1 MGLDHAQHGGR
12 PWRRALVSALLALSL
27 VCGAGAAM
35 PAQAQPLRDSL
46 FLGPSADHFLDTTG
60 KLGIEAIAA
69 QADGARFTPAN
80 GRVANYGAQSNRA
93 TVLWLRL
100 KIPALDAS
108 VAPEWVLSLDEPRTR
123 RVLLYRPADIGWSA
137 TEWHIGQS
145 VFGALGLSR
154 YPAVTLPAASIS
166 ERTLYLRIETG
177 SSMRAMLWLQAEP
190 VFVAGYARQSTFF
203 GILFGVFVALS
214 VYLAIIG
221 VMTREAAMLLLA
233 GVIMANFSY
242 VAGDRGFVETMLV
255 PGQVYVGRFASI
267 LGAILIYAFSL
278 AYAASYLRIR
288 VHFPRVG
295 RVASAFIILV
305 LLAASFEAYSIV
317 VGGAGVRRVLPYLGL
332 ASFAVLIGLATL
344 ALWRERRRA
353 ATFMLCWIPAIAG
366 GFSRVLLDAYPAI
379 GANPVMVNA
388 NYFGIGISL
397 FLLAVLTSLDL
408 QTRERRLRETAE
420 ASEARFRSFASSAS
434 DSFWET
440 DATGR
445 VTVGTGPVSVA
456 LGLRHGAGLLDVL
469 RAGGAKS
476 ESEVRTIENAM
487 CSGDPFR
494 SVTLPVS
501 TANETRHVS
510 FSATPAYDGG
520 GAFAGYR
527 GIATDVTEER
537 NRREREV
544 QQQKMAAVGQL
555 AGGIA
560 HEINNLLHP
569 IINLSRRV
577 AGEFPTRDERRRY
590 LDIVIDA
597 GVRAG
602 EIVAGVLTTVRP
614 GAGDGAMLPLAEA
627 VRRAGEAIRPIVPDA
642 IRFDLAIT
650 AEGGALVGS
659 GEMLQ
664 VLTNLVANAIYA
676 TGGSGRIAVTLTAA
690 DGICALAVSDDGQG
704 MDAETRQRALEPFFT
719 TKDVGQGTGLGL
731 SIVYGIVRG
740 WGGSIDIESE
750 PGRGSRIV
758 IHLPAP
764 ERNLPKSIADH
775 GHITA

>member
-1 MGLDHAQHGGR
+1 MTWR
-12 PWRRALVSALLALSL
+12 SRRRALAGALLAFLS
-27 VCGAGAAM
+27 VSGADAAM

-46 FLGPSADHFLDTTG
+46 FLGPGVDHLLDTTG

-93 TVLWLRL
+93 AVLWLRL
-100 KIPALDAS
+100 KIPALDTA
-108 VAPEWVLSLDEPRTR
+108 VAPEWVISLDEPRTR
-123 RVLLYRPADIGWSA
+123 RVLLYRPAATGWSA

-154 YPAVTLPAASIS
+154 YPALTLPAASIS
-166 ERTLYLRIETG
+166 ERTLYLRIETA
-177 SSMRAMLWLQAEP
+177 SSMRAMLWLQPEP
-190 VFVAGYARQSTFF
+190 VFVATYARQSTLF
-203 GILFGVFVALS
+203 GILFGIFVALS
-214 VYLAIIG
+214 IYLAIIG

-233 GVIMANFSY
+233 GVIVANFSY
-242 VAGDRGFVETMLV
+242 MVGDRGFVETVLL

-267 LGAILIYAFSL
+267 CGAILIYAFSL

-288 VHFPRVG
+288 VHFPRIG
-295 RVASAFIILV
+295 RVTSAFIVLV
-305 LLAASFEAYSIV
+305 FLVAAFEACSIV
-317 VGGAGVRRVLPYLGL
+317 VGGAGVRRVLPHIGL
-332 ASFAVLIGLATL
+332 ASLATLIGLATL

-379 GANPVMVNA
+379 GANPVIVNA
-388 NYFGIGISL
+388 TYFGIGISL

-440 DATGR
+440 DASGR
-445 VTVGTGPVSVA
+445 VMVGTGPVSVA
-456 LGLRHGAGLLDVL
+456 LGLGLGAGFLDVL
-469 RAGGAKS
+469 RAGAATS
-476 ESEVRTIENAM
+476 ENGIRAIENAM
-487 CSGDPFR
+487 RSGDPFR

-501 TANETRHVS
+501 IADETRHVS
-510 FSATPAYDGG
+510 FSATPAYDGN

-537 NRREREV
+537 NRREREA

-577 AGEFPTRDERRRY
+577 AGEFPTKDERRRY

-614 GAGDGAMLPLAEA
+614 GTHDTAALALDEA
-627 VRRAGEAIRPIVPDA
+627 VRRAAEAIRPVVPDA
-642 IRFDLAIT
+642 VRFDVAVT
-650 AEGGALVGS
+650 AAGGPPVGA
-659 GEMLQ
+659 GEVLQ

-676 TGGSGRIAVTLTAA
+676 TGGSGRIGVTLETAA
-690 DGICALAVSDDGQG
+690 REYLLVVSDDGPG

-719 TKDVGQGTGLGL
+719 TKEVGQGTGLGL

-740 WGGSIDIESE
+740 WGGAIDIQSE
-750 PGRGSRIV
+750 PGHGSRIV
-758 IHLPAP
+758 IRVPAAG
-764 ERNLPKSIADH
+764 RSLLQSMNH
-775 GHITA
+775 GRVTA